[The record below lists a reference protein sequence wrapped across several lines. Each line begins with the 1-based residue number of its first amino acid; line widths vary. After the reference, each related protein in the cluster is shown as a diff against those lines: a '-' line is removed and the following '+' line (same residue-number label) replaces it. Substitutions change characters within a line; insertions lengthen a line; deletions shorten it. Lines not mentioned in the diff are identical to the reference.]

1 MEGEKRMVS
10 REAAK
15 LSGLVSVLLYD
26 DELDDEIEVPL
37 PVVRDT
43 ELAKIIE
50 FCEYYTTTE
59 PMRALPKPLR
69 TGVLVDHVQEWYS
82 KFTEMDSEQMN
93 YLVNAANY
101 MQVEPLTELM
111 CAKMALMIKNMTPD
125 QIRDFLQ
132 LPDDL
137 TEEQMEEI
145 ESNNSF

>member
-1 MEGEKRMVS
+1 
-10 REAAK
+10 
-15 LSGLVSVLLYD
+15 
-26 DELDDEIEVPL
+26 
-37 PVVRDT
+37 
-43 ELAKIIE
+43 
-50 FCEYYTTTE
+50 
-59 PMRALPKPLR
+59 
-69 TGVLVDHVQEWYS
+69 
-82 KFTEMDSEQMN
+82 MDSEQMN